1 MYMEI
6 KRRMPIGVELVKRGI
21 VTENDIEKALEYQ
34 REHPNVKLGDIL
46 HILNVC
52 DDEILI
58 RNVIKEYLVL
68 ENYVVLEALFVPL
81 I

>member
-46 HILNVC
+46 HIKCMWWWNFNKKYFRNHRRKRNF
-52 DDEILI
+52 INI
-58 RNVIKEYLVL
+58 RNYEG
-68 ENYVVLEALFVPL
+68 
-81 I
+81 

>member
-46 HILNVC
+46 HILNDWIYIIV
-52 DDEILI
+52 DYI
-58 RNVIKEYLVL
+58 VINSY
-68 ENYVVLEALFVPL
+68 YYYTS
-81 I
+81 

>member
-52 DDEILI
+52 DD
-58 RNVIKEYLVL
+58 
-68 ENYVVLEALFVPL
+68 
-81 I
+81 